1 MFKMN
6 MTTSSMQ
13 VPNPNSAINIYASV
27 PSSYSQK
34 DVQGQYSFNY
44 QSARSMAQM
53 GMNIANLK
61 ASRGCSSCGK

>member
-1 MFKMN
+1 MFKMSL
-6 MTTSSMQ
+6 TTTSMQ
-13 VPNPNSAINIYASV
+13 VPKTAINLSANANVSI
-27 PSSYSQK
+27 SQK
-34 DVQGQYSFNY
+34 DTQGQFSFNY